1 MADSASKENVIR
13 CYTKVSTQLLV
24 VVGWV
29 VMNLL
34 FLLFR
39 ENIIAPDF
47 LIYLIIAFCWIAV
60 IIYSL
65 PLFRRLA
72 GKPSIMIY
80 SDRVSYYLPAKFGF
94 RTIWFKDV
102 GHFETNYFANT
113 DNILAVLKKREN
125 QDEHVQLNV
134 PWLKKDDKP
143 EVVETNIMKQ
153 LYDNVD
159 GICDALNQRLAEY
172 NAVNSPVT
180 V

>member
-1 MADSASKENVIR
+1 MADTASKENVI
-13 CYTKVSTQLLV
+13 CFYTKVSTQLLV
-24 VVGWV
+24 IVGWV
-29 VMNLL
+29 VMNVL
-34 FLLFR
+34 FLFFKD
-39 ENIIAPDF
+39 NFIASDF

-72 GKPSIMIY
+72 GKPSVMIY

-102 GHFETNYFANT
+102 DHFETNYFANT
-113 DNILAVLKKREN
+113 DNILAVLKIKETK
-125 QDEHVQLNV
+125 DEHVQINV
-134 PWLKKDDKP
+134 PWLEKGDKP

-159 GICDALNQRLAEY
+159 GICDVLNQRLAEY
-172 NAVNSPVT
+172 NAVNSPAT